1 MKIIPSC
8 IRNDDNCLYDS
19 VFAAIQIS
27 TTRTPKVHII
37 LEMEQ
42 RLIDNPV
49 SFLIRLIVGLKHE
62 NLDNNRENF
71 IFEATGL
78 SSDQAAAGIM
88 KSSIVGAKP
97 VLYKSLHRYLIQI

>member
-1 MKIIPSC
+1 
-8 IRNDDNCLYDS
+8 
-19 VFAAIQIS
+19 
-27 TTRTPKVHII
+27 
-37 LEMEQ
+37 MEQ

-71 IFEATGL
+71 IFKATGL

-88 KSSIVGAKP
+88 KSSIVGAKA